1 MKTFTCRELGGT
13 YEMAFSGETF
23 EGLMNQAVGHMMSD
37 DAHRAS
43 IMGMEARTGEN
54 QEQWMTRMRAE
65 FSERRRLA
73 PMSA

>member
-1 MKTFTCRELGGT
+1 MKTFTCKELGGT
-13 YEMAFSGETF
+13 CDQTFSGETF
-23 EGLMNQAVGHMMSD
+23 EALMNQAVGHMMSD

-65 FSERRRLA
+65 FDA
-73 PMSA
+73 KQV